1 MSDNITLP
9 REVAYEVPLHELL
22 ESVPLDAR
30 LVIDD
35 ADGKGTRFI
44 PVGRACR
51 EAATA
56 LRAALAAPRLAV
68 TVDPRLTPDEAA
80 AISSALAAPKQE
92 PVAYFDLQKQVFF
105 WAKPTMIDVPM
116 TVALNPLPLY
126 AALAAPRPEPV
137 FDGQSGHPVML
148 PRAPE
153 PVLGLISDE
162 VRAALKAADAVESQE
177 AYRTRTPAAAPE
189 KRHPGYVIGNH
200 WLETAYSRV
209 CAGEAEADV
218 LRDIGL
224 VRVTDAEALR
234 RDAESWRKSKEKY
247 TAWQKGT
254 DLLETIR
261 LQHTEIERLKA
272 DNDALRRDAER
283 WKHHRSEL
291 AASLGMPRE
300 LVDAIIDAAMKGD
313 KT

>member
-92 PVAYFDLQKQVFF
+92 PVAFDFRKAFRRAFDLGQNYG
-105 WAKPTMIDVPM
+105 IDAESDSRAAHKRADKYRQEFD
-116 TVALNPLPLY
+116 ALC
-126 AALAAPRPEPV
+126 ADALAHAAPPTA
-137 FDGQSGHPVML
+137 
-148 PRAPE
+148 APE
-153 PVLGLISDE
+153 P
-162 VRAALKAADAVESQE
+162 
-177 AYRTRTPAAAPE
+177 T
-189 KRHPGYVIGNH
+189 HPGYIIGSH
-200 WLETAYSRV
+200 WLETAYSRI

-218 LRDIGL
+218 LRDYGLWRCANGIGP
-224 VRVTDAEALR
+224 A
-234 RDAESWRKSKEKY
+234 
-247 TAWQKGT
+247 
-254 DLLETIR
+254 
-261 LQHTEIERLKA
+261 
-272 DNDALRRDAER
+272 
-283 WKHHRSEL
+283 
-291 AASLGMPRE
+291 
-300 LVDAIIDAAMKGD
+300 IDAAMKGD